1 MVATHWVGRAWA
13 PLDVP
18 GASRYDGRMPINH
31 YVTLGHSGL
40 RVSPLC
46 LGAMTF
52 GKEWGWGSEPDEAK
66 RILDAFI
73 DRGGNFIDTAN
84 GYTTGHSEAIIGEH
98 LAHDRKKRDRVVIA
112 TKFVTNLFLGDPNG
126 GGANRKAIISQCEES
141 LRRLRTDYIDLYWLH
156 AWDKTTPMEE
166 TMRALDTLV
175 EQGKVR
181 YLGFSD
187 TPAWKVAQAQTM
199 AQLRGWAPLIALQIE
214 YSLLQRTVEAELV
227 PMAQELGLG
236 ITPWGPLRGGALSG
250 KFKRADKGK
259 HEAGR
264 GARVTNFLD
273 DRTFDLLDLMEK
285 FARDL
290 GTTVPR
296 IALSWVQNR
305 PGVTSTIIGARTME
319 QLEDNLGALDVKL
332 TAEQVAALDK
342 ATTPSLPFPSDMLAM
357 VPAFAY
363 GGTSINGQPSKA
375 WVQAPQNDRERF

>member
-1 MVATHWVGRAWA
+1 MT
-13 PLDVP
+13 LD
-18 GASRYDGRMPINH
+18 H

-52 GKEWGWGSEPDEAK
+52 GEDWGWGSSVKDSEA
-66 RILDAFI
+66 ILDAYV

-84 GYTTGHSEAIIGEH
+84 GYTKGHSEVILGEH

-112 TKFVTNLFLGDPNG
+112 TKFLTNMFMGDPNG
-126 GGANRKAIISQCEES
+126 GGSNRKAVIAQCEES

-156 AWDKTTPMEE
+156 AWDKTTPIEE

-199 AQLRGWAPLIALQIE
+199 VALRGWAPLIALQIE
-214 YSLLQRTVEAELV
+214 YSLLQRTVEGELV

-250 KFKRADKGK
+250 KYKRADKGK

-264 GARVTNFLD
+264 GARVTSYLD
-273 DRTFDLLDLMEK
+273 DRTFDLLDLLEK
-285 FARDL
+285 IATEL
-290 GTTVPR
+290 GATVPR
-296 IALSWVQNR
+296 VALAWLQNR

-319 QLEDNLGALDVKL
+319 QLDDNIGALAVKL
-332 TAEQVAALDK
+332 TPEHIAALDK
-342 ATTPSLPFPSDMLAM
+342 LTTPTLPFP
-357 VPAFAY
+357 V
-363 GGTSINGQPSKA
+363 
-375 WVQAPQNDRERF
+375 

>member
-1 MVATHWVGRAWA
+1 MSLA
-13 PLDVP
+13 
-18 GASRYDGRMPINH
+18 H

-52 GKEWGWGSEPDEAK
+52 GKEWGWGSEPEEAK
-66 RILDAFI
+66 RILDAYV

-84 GYTTGHSEAIIGEH
+84 GYTKGHSEVIIGEH

-112 TKFVTNLFLGDPNG
+112 TKFMTNMFLGDPNG
-126 GGANRKAIISQCEES
+126 GGSNRKAILSQCEES

-156 AWDKTTPMEE
+156 AWDRTTPIDE

-199 AQLRGWAPLIALQIE
+199 ATLRGWSPLIALQIE
-214 YSLLQRTVEAELV
+214 YSLLQRTVEGELV

-250 KFKRADKGK
+250 KYKRADKGK
-259 HEAGR
+259 HQAGR
-264 GARVTNFLD
+264 GARVTSYLD
-273 DRTFDLLDLMEK
+273 DRTFDLLDVMEK
-285 FARDL
+285 VAGAL

-296 IALSWVQNR
+296 VALAWLQAR

-319 QLEDNLGALDVKL
+319 QLDDNVGALDVKL
-332 TAEQVAALDK
+332 TAEQVAALDAASK
-342 ATTPSLPFPSDMLAM
+342 PVLPFPVDMLAA
-357 VPAFAY
+357 VPMFAF
-363 GGTSINGQPSKA
+363 GGTTINGEASKA
-375 WVQAPQNDRERF
+375 WVQAPQSEKERF